1 LAADGGR
8 VALVAVLVLDLLLL
22 FGTNLVLRRALAFLL
37 SRAVLGL
44 LPRSTVVLGTLGC
57 RLTTTEPSEQG

>member
-8 VALVAVLVLDLLLL
+8 VALVAVLVLNLLL

-37 SRAVLGL
+37 PRAVLGL
-44 LPRSTVVLGTLGC
+44 LPRRTVVLGTLG
-57 RLTTTEPSEQG
+57 RLATTEPSEQG